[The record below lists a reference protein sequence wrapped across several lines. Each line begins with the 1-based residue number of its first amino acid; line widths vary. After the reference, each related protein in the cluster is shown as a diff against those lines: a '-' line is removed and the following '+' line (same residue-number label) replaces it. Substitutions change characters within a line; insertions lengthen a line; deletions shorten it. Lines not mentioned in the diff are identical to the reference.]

1 MIEVYASAEDLAGV
15 VLPPGTSTPEGI
27 DDRLTT
33 SVILGTHA
41 VDVVLGNPLPVAAL
55 LPPYEVEQ
63 VPCDPSWRA
72 AALAAAVF
80 YHKLPEA
87 PFGVLGGWEYAV
99 KLRDAVPPHVR
110 SMLLGQAPG
119 DWLVA

>member
-1 MIEVYASAEDLAGV
+1 MADVYASTSALTAIV
-15 VLPPGTSTPEGI
+15 FPAGTSAP
-27 DDRLTT
+27 DSAADRLAA

-41 VDVVLGNPLPVAAL
+41 VDVVLGNPVPLVSL
-55 LPPYEVEQ
+55 LPPYTTTA
-63 VPCDPSWRA
+63 VPCDPSWQA

-80 YHKLPEA
+80 YYKLPEA
-87 PFGVLGGWEYAV
+87 PFGVIGGWDYAV
-99 KLRDAVPPHVR
+99 RLRDTVPPHVR